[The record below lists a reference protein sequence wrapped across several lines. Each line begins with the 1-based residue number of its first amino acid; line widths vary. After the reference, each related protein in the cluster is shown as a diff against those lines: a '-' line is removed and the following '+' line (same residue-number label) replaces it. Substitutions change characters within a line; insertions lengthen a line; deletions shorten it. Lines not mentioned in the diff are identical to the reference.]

1 MMRYGLIM
9 TVVSAAI
16 LSLYFWV
23 VSLLGLF

>member
-16 LSLYFWV
+16 LGVYFWV
-23 VSLLGLF
+23 VSLLGMF